1 MNVVETPINGLYL
14 IESKIFEDDRGYF
27 FESYNINNFKKNGIN
42 TNFVQD
48 NESNSS
54 KDVLRGLHFQS
65 PPYAQAKLV
74 KVATGSI
81 LDVAVDIRKNSK
93 TYGKY
98 YSVILTRKNKK
109 MLYIPEGFAHGFLA
123 LEDDTTVQYKCSN
136 LYNKECDTSI
146 IWNDST
152 INIDWG
158 IHSEPT
164 VSGKD
169 KLGIRLVDLNT
180 PF

>member
-1 MNVVETPINGLYL
+1 MSIVETPINGLYL
-14 IESKIFEDDRGYF
+14 IEPKIFEDTRGYF

-54 KDVLRGLHFQS
+54 KGVLRGLHLQS
-65 PPYAQAKLV
+65 PPYAQAKLI
-74 KVATGSI
+74 KVVSGSI

-109 MLYIPEGFAHGFLA
+109 MFYIPEGFAHGFLA

-136 LYNKECDTSI
+136 FYNKECDASI

-158 IHSEPT
+158 THSEPT
-164 VSGKD
+164 VSEKD
-169 KLGIRLVDLNT
+169 KLGIRLVDFKT